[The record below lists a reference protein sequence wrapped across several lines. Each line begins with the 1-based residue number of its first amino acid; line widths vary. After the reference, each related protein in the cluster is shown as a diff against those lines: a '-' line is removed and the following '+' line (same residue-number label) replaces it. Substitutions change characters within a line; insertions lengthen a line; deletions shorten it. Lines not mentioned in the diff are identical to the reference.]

1 MKKETQT
8 KIGGSIWG
16 EIEKA
21 GNKVD
26 APGKKINIVDTPKDR
41 GDGIYNEILRGV
53 YPKMKDI
60 YNEILN
66 EMKQVVA
73 GQEKVIEQILIAIF
87 TKNHALLEGF
97 PGLGKTLMVSTLS
110 EIMDL
115 NFKRIQCTPDLMPS
129 DITGTYVVEE
139 REGRKIFKFEKGP
152 VFTNIL
158 LADEINRATPKTQSA
173 LLEAMQERQ
182 VSMGTSTYPLDKP
195 FFVLATQNPIEMEGT
210 YPLPEAQV
218 DRFLLKILV
227 DYPKVE
233 DEDRIIELYTGE
245 ITPETSGV
253 LSKDRLLAIQELTRK
268 LPIADELRR
277 YALDIVTKTRP
288 RDGETAAK
296 YLDYG
301 ASPRASIGLVL
312 AAKAM
317 ALINGR
323 NYVSREDVEEMAY
336 PVLRHRLI
344 LNFESERKGITTD
357 KVIGEILK
365 EV

>member
-1 MKKETQT
+1 
-8 KIGGSIWG
+8 
-16 EIEKA
+16 
-21 GNKVD
+21 
-26 APGKKINIVDTPKDR
+26 
-41 GDGIYNEILRGV
+41 
-53 YPKMKDI
+53 MKDI
-60 YNEILN
+60 YNEILY
-66 EMKQVVA
+66 EMKRVIA

-87 TKNHALLEGF
+87 TRNHALLEGF
-97 PGLGKTLMVSTLS
+97 PGLGKTLMISTLS

-115 NFKRIQCTPDLMPS
+115 DFKRIQCTPDLMPS

-139 REGRKIFKFEKGP
+139 RDGRKIFKFEKGP

-182 VSMGTSTYPLDKP
+182 VSVGTSTYPLDRP

-210 YPLPEAQV
+210 YPLPEAQT

-227 DYPKVE
+227 DYPSME
-233 DEDRIIELYTGE
+233 EEDRIVDLYTGE
-245 ITPETSGV
+245 TIPKTKRIIGKE
-253 LSKDRLLAIQELTRK
+253 KLLAIQELTRK
-268 LPIADELRR
+268 IPIANEVKE
-277 YALDIVTKTRP
+277 YALNIVTKTRP
-288 RDGETAAK
+288 ITDGTAKK

-301 ASPRASIGLVL
+301 ASPRATIGLVL
-312 AAKAM
+312 AAKAR

-323 NYVSREDVEEMAY
+323 NYVSKEDIREMAY

-357 KVIGEILK
+357 DVIGEILK